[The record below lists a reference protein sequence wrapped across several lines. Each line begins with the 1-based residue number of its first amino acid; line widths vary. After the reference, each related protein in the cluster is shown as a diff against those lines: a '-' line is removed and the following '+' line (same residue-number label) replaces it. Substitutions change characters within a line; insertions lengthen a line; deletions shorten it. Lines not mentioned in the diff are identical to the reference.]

1 MVKFKCQNIMIPNNM
16 IPNNKTS
23 KIGLSTNY
31 SKIQIRSLWRWIQIM
46 RKGPFTH
53 NETNETLKKTNQ
65 CDILDCVC
73 FIMTFTHNETV
84 SLVSITNR
92 HFRFVFKKSH

>member
-1 MVKFKCQNIMIPNNM
+1 MIDLYELNPHKM
-16 IPNNKTS
+16 TTAQEKAQCVSWFI
-23 KIGLSTNY
+23 
-31 SKIQIRSLWRWIQIM
+31 
-46 RKGPFTH
+46 KGPFTL

-73 FIMTFTHNETV
+73 FIMTFTHNEPV

-92 HFRFVFKKSH
+92 HFRFLSKKSH